1 VDYLDFLRR
10 LHEAL
15 EPPTY
20 LEIGIR
26 HGDSL
31 ALARCPSIGIDPAF
45 ALKVEA
51 PEQAALFTETSDAY
65 FERPEPL
72 APLEGRP
79 VAMAFIDGMHLA
91 EFALRDFINVERL
104 TTWTSV
110 VVFDDVLP
118 RDADEASRERYTR
131 TWTGDIY
138 KLPGILARHRPD
150 LVALRVRTK
159 PTGLLLV
166 LAPDAGSRVLS
177 ERYEEIEHEIMV
189 PDPELLPREVAERR
203 GVADPEAV
211 LRSRV
216 WTLLREARSQE
227 VSREE
232 GLRRLRRAVRR
243 DFGGVI
249 GGPLRRLLPL
259 PV

>member
-31 ALARCPSIGIDPAF
+31 ALARCPTIGIDPSF
-45 ALKVEA
+45 QLKIEPS
-51 PEQAALFTETSDAY
+51 PEAALFEETSDAY
-65 FERPEPL
+65 FARPDPL
-72 APLEGRP
+72 AALEGRP
-79 VAMAFIDGMHLA
+79 VAMAFVDGMHLA

-138 KLPGILARHRPD
+138 KLPGILARERPD
-150 LVALRVRTK
+150 LIALRVRTK

-166 LAPDAGSRVLS
+166 LAPDAANRLLS

-189 PDPELLPREVAERR
+189 PDPRLLPREIAERR
-203 GVADPEAV
+203 GFVDPEAV
-211 LRSRV
+211 LGSSV
-216 WTLLREARSQE
+216 WVLLREARARE
-227 VSREE
+227 LPREE
-232 GLRRLRRAVRR
+232 GLPRLRRAVRR
-243 DFGGVI
+243 DFAKVI

-259 PV
+259 PA